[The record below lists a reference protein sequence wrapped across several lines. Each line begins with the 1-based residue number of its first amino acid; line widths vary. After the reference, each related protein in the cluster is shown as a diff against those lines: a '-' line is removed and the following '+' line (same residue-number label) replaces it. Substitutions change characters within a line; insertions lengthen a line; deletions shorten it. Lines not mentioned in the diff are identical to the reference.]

1 MPTSKEYTLL
11 GNIAAYL
18 DITTGIRAHRS
29 AEATNSRGSNQ
40 QYVGHHSSACK
51 QLTKIGN
58 IQSLTSRNA
67 VAKYNVRKR
76 GAIFSDC
83 FNLSDCGLLTAA
95 CKVEDIVGDV
105 QCFA

>member
-1 MPTSKEYTLL
+1 MS

-18 DITTGIRAHRS
+18 DITTGIRAHNS
-29 AEATNSRGSNQ
+29 AEQPNIDFSHQ
-40 QYVGHHSSACK
+40 HYVGNLACISILIIMK
-51 QLTKIGN
+51 KKVGN

-67 VAKYNVRKR
+67 IAKYKERKR
-76 GAIFSDC
+76 GAISSDC

-95 CKVEDIVGDV
+95 CNVEDTVGDI